1 MQDDITHIVCNM
13 SFSVVYHFLIQKR
26 KVVHR
31 QLFFQRLAHHLE
43 SLSMK
48 ARHLWMRKYLQA
60 LYCHCQEKDIV
71 YYVSTR
77 NIHHFLKS
85 LDTALTYSYVDDLC
99 LDICYRHV
107 CHLCGCRNNQ
117 EICLQPHH

>member
-1 MQDDITHIVCNM
+1 MQDDIIKIVSTM
-13 SFSVVYHFLIQKR
+13 TFSVVYHFLIQKR
-26 KVVHR
+26 KVVYR
-31 QLFFQRLAHHLE
+31 QLFFQRLAYHLE

-60 LYCHCQEKDIV
+60 LYRHCQEKDIL

-77 NIHHFLKS
+77 NIHQFLKS
-85 LDTALTYSYVDDLC
+85 LDSALIHNDVDDLC

-107 CHLCGCRNNQ
+107 CHLCKCRNNQ
-117 EICLQPHH
+117 EICLQPHN